1 MFYFIFRT
9 YFVNVICWFPL
20 PYLTGKKEVK
30 TPHQG
35 KSNTLLQIK
44 SKYVN
49 LSLETSKLLTLNLSN
64 LRMAILGISTD
75 EKEETRKYIDGYK

>member
-1 MFYFIFRT
+1 MLVPFTLFDWEERIETPR
-9 YFVNVICWFPL
+9 
-20 PYLTGKKEVK
+20 GK
-30 TPHQG
+30 P
-35 KSNTLLQIK
+35 NTLLQIK

-75 EKEETRKYIDGYK
+75 EKEETRK

>member
-1 MFYFIFRT
+1 MLVPFTLFDWEERSQNT
-9 YFVNVICWFPL
+9 TRKP
-20 PYLTGKKEVK
+20 
-30 TPHQG
+30 
-35 KSNTLLQIK
+35 NTLLQIK